1 MYTRPHVPTSTD
13 GTAYRPLSRM
23 TREEMRNKFPRGLFL
38 CTNYTREE
46 RRIDRKRETKRGET
60 TDRERDGQREIETVL
75 LRLTSAR
82 T

>member
-1 MYTRPHVPTSTD
+1 
-13 GTAYRPLSRM
+13 M
-23 TREEMRNKFPRGLFL
+23 TREEMRNKFPRGSFL

-46 RRIDRKRETKRGET
+46 RRIDRKRETKGGET
-60 TDRERDGQREIETVL
+60 TDRERDGQRGIETVL